1 MSADFGAALL
11 RLKEQIGLHLD
22 KEVADLL
29 ALSDNAFHARKR
41 RNAFPEDK
49 LFALIAKR
57 PELKIDVAY
66 VLTGVHQPRHARMQA
81 DHVAAWAGQQGT
93 ELAAQAAKDLIEAT
107 AVRTAGR
114 AADYMALVDLAS
126 HCDDERFTLLVEVA
140 KAFRQA
146 SVQAVKG

>member
-1 MSADFGAALL
+1 MNNFLDALE
-11 RLKEQIGLHLD
+11 RLKHYLRVSSDID
-22 KEVADLL
+22 VAD
-29 ALSDNAFHARKR
+29 ALGMSKTAFAERKR

-93 ELAAQAAKDLIEAT
+93 EVAAQAAKDLIEAT